1 MTATRTRDRVETKK
15 RGPSRGTRQFGYL
28 VAIGIGFVMLY
39 VANRLLEW
47 GWFAWLTEDFEEVLP
62 IVNLSIWAGI
72 IANALYLVYDAE
84 WFKLLTQIPQLIIS
98 GLVGFRM
105 LSVFPFD
112 FSAYEFAWDA
122 VARWG
127 IILPLVGIGIALVAV
142 TIKLISA
149 PFRNLPAAP

>member
-98 GLVGFRM
+98 GVAGLRM
-105 LSVFPFD
+105 LDVFPFD
-112 FSAYEFAWDA
+112 FSAYEFAWDT
-122 VARWG
+122 VARLA
-127 IILPLVGIGIALVAV
+127 IILPLVGMAIALIVV
-142 TIKLISA
+142 TLRFFWVVGS
-149 PFRNLPAAP
+149 RLPPSG